1 MYRDGLA
8 ATECTMALATG
19 KAADSSAEMSNT
31 RQIALEAESFLT
43 RKIWLPR
50 ALYAILPLFYMGS
63 GVIALLATLYIS
75 DWYWVLPH
83 YVLFCAACVHLGVAV
98 YRRRRRP
105 DA

>member
-1 MYRDGLA
+1 MYRLVLA
-8 ATECTMALATG
+8 AMECTMALATG
-19 KAADSSAEMSNT
+19 KAADSSAEMTNT
-31 RQIALEAESFLT
+31 QQIALEAESFLT

-50 ALYAILPLFYMGS
+50 AIYAILPVFYIGS
-63 GVIALLATLYIS
+63 GLIALLATLYVS

-98 YRRRRRP
+98 YRRRRRS